1 MLALFRSIGLTPD
14 MFYAAS
20 IGSMLLSVLMWFIPR
35 SGDKKDQSRP
45 ERLAIFV
52 GLWPPT
58 LFLMGHALREDGKLL
73 DDEGGQA
80 PFMQEAM
87 KQERPHV
94 PPVPA
99 AVES

>member
-35 SGDKKDQSRP
+35 GGDKKDKNRP

-58 LFLMGHALREDGKLL
+58 LFLMGHALREDK
-73 DDEGGQA
+73 
-80 PFMQEAM
+80 
-87 KQERPHV
+87 K
-94 PPVPA
+94 PV
-99 AVES
+99 